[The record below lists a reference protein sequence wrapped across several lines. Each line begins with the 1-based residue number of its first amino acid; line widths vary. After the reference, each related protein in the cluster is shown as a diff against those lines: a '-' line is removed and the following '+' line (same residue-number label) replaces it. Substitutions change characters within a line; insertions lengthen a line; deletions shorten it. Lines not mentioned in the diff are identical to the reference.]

1 MAARG
6 KPKKRSPSEP
16 WAPATEDGDDPASRY
31 HRRHQ
36 LVGWWSLLVFL
47 TLGAVLEMMHGFKV
61 GWYLDVSNET
71 RRLVWRLAHAH
82 GALIGLLHIGFASSA
97 HYLEA
102 GGRRWFRFASPC
114 LIAGGVLL
122 PAGFLL
128 GGFFVHGGDPGLGIL
143 LVPVGAALLFV
154 AMLLS
159 ACSVTWRRR

>member
-6 KPKKRSPSEP
+6 KSKNRPPSEP
-16 WAPATEDGDDPASRY
+16 WAPTAEGGDDSAGRY

-36 LVGWWSLLVFL
+36 FIGWWSLLIFL
-47 TLGAVLEMMHGFKV
+47 TLGAVLELMHGFKV

-82 GALIGLLHIGFASSA
+82 GALIGLLHLGFASSV

-102 GGRRWFRFASPC
+102 GGRRRFRFASPC

-154 AMLLS
+154 AVLLS
-159 ACSVTWRRR
+159 ACSATWRKR